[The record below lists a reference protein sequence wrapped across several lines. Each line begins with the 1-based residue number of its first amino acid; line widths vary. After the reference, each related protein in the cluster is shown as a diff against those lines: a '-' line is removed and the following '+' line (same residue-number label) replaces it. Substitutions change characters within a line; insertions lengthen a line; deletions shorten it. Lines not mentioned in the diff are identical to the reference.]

1 MNREHAKENGGAD
14 RALTDAQ
21 LDGAAAMTLNS
32 DAPRTCQFRLED
44 HAARHSYYWLESE
57 RPSPLAGSSN
67 SGDLRSPIPALHH
80 THLVFIA
87 QHAHRS
93 R

>member
-44 HAARHSYYWLESE
+44 HAARHSYY
-57 RPSPLAGSSN
+57 
-67 SGDLRSPIPALHH
+67 
-80 THLVFIA
+80 
-87 QHAHRS
+87 
-93 R
+93 